1 MYTILLCLLSPIL
14 QLRNIEPFK
23 QNKQHKF
30 KTVIC
35 NNCNAPTL
43 PKLPPPDI
51 ITRSGGKIRGTGL

>member
-1 MYTILLCLLSPIL
+1 MSLVPIL

-43 PKLPPPDI
+43 PKLPPRYHNTP
-51 ITRSGGKIRGTGL
+51 THHRVTGTV